1 MEIQFILPEDLKP
14 TIYCP
19 DEHFY
24 MLFSNIV
31 LLQGDHKKGY
41 HTLYRDNSLVDE
53 LDKTYLVSNPHN
65 ILNAL
70 QYWHIYMFLEE
81 MDIFNWLLQ
90 HLYKYFILFLES
102 LYCCYL
108 CNLRNSDSSPN
119 SHIFHDQSNYTL
131 LLGNN
136 IHCF

>member
-1 MEIQFILPEDLKP
+1 MEIPFILPEDLKP

-53 LDKTYLVSNPHN
+53 LDKTYLVSNPHD
-65 ILNAL
+65 ILNTL
-70 QYWHIYMFLEE
+70 QYWHIYMSLEE
-81 MDIFNWLLQ
+81 MDIFYWLLQ
-90 HLYKYFILFLES
+90 HLYIHYIIIRM
-102 LYCCYL
+102 
-108 CNLRNSDSSPN
+108 N
-119 SHIFHDQSNYTL
+119 IL
-131 LLGNN
+131 LLPLQSWE
-136 IHCF
+136 F